1 MQLNTGFH
9 LRFLALR
16 RITPQNKKHS
26 FATAAIA
33 KVISVCEQSRDEATV
48 EGAFGGGGVCRH
60 RQENAACIG
69 LRRWCASS
77 ELVNVIQHVTIVGRL
92 RNHVRL
98 GGVAAI
104 AHGSIHFFDRPP
116 APADVVCIQ
125 QGGHSL
131 RPGIG
136 VLNRFSIPYRNVV
149 LSPDIEISLDRRQII
164 GVPVKTRT
172 MLLSQVGKMACTPDG
187 EPHQLVPHAKMMGS
201 SSMS

>member
-1 MQLNTGFH
+1 M
-9 LRFLALR
+9 
-16 RITPQNKKHS
+16 
-26 FATAAIA
+26 
-33 KVISVCEQSRDEATV
+33 CEQSRDEATV

-164 GVPVKTRT
+164 GVPVFVKDQDHVVVPGGQNGLYARRGAAP
-172 MLLSQVGKMACTPDG
+172 VGAAREDDG
-187 EPHQLVPHAKMMGS
+187 LIQHVVASYRGLIGITLRDGLPQTG
-201 SSMS
+201 